1 MIGSRTRIE
10 CPPARNTPSLSRTS
24 RRHGHGGCTS
34 RTTGSGDAS
43 AISAA
48 AVETC
53 TAGEAAICRGPRRR
67 THQRP
72 CGSPPTCPGSSP
84 AAVQA
89 RRSPGPSPRR
99 PPAAAG
105 VRGRRAPVAARP
117 APGRLRQLSPAQC
130 CRSSSCVCARYH
142 PPGGPAQKR
151 ILPCGGGAAEMAG
164 QLIRRAFIQSQQDW
178 LTSAAS
184 TRLRRPRAHSPSS
197 SSSCRRGPRRPPRP
211 LPLAT
216 GPGPRR
222 GHQRRGRQRPPAAAP
237 GGVNPAQHCLGLGLA
252 QPGAVP

>member
-1 MIGSRTRIE
+1 MIGSRTR

-105 VRGRRAPVAARP
+105 VRGRRAPVAAGPPPGACSCRQP
-117 APGRLRQLSPAQC
+117 SAVEAAAACAPGTT
-130 CRSSSCVCARYH
+130 
-142 PPGGPAQKR
+142 
-151 ILPCGGGAAEMAG
+151 
-164 QLIRRAFIQSQQDW
+164 RRAGRHKRESCPAAGGL
-178 LTSAAS
+178 LTWRASWSAALS
-184 TRLRRPRAHSPSS
+184 LSSHNRTGSLPRRAQGFVGRGHTRRRRRRPVVVVH
-197 SSSCRRGPRRPPRP
+197 GV
-211 LPLAT
+211 
-216 GPGPRR
+216 
-222 GHQRRGRQRPPAAAP
+222 RRGRCRWPQARGPDAATSAEAASARRRRRPA
-237 GGVNPAQHCLGLGLA
+237 G
-252 QPGAVP
+252 